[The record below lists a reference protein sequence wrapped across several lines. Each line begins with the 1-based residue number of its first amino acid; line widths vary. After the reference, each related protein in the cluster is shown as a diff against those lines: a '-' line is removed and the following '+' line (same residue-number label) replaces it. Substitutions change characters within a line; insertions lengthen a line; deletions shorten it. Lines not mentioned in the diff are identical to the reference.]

1 VSTIKYKRYSKE
13 KIRSTLKAK
22 QKKPGVREVRDYRV
36 TKRNEK
42 EGYVTLGQKQIRIS
56 EL

>member
-1 VSTIKYKRYSKE
+1 MSTIKYKRYSKE
-13 KIRSTLKAK
+13 KIRATLKAK
-22 QKKPGVREVRDYRV
+22 QKKPGVREGRDYRV